1 MSMPSRRLLIAAFAF
16 FALLWLVVDP
26 NGLRHTS
33 RLEADLQAISA
44 DNLRIRKE
52 NEALKRELQLLS
64 DNPAALERAAREE
77 LGLIMP
83 GEVIFR
89 LEEADARSSP

>member
-1 MSMPSRRLLIAAFAF
+1 MPMPSRRLVIVFLVLV
-16 FALLWLVVDP
+16 ALVWLVVNPD
-26 NGLRHTS
+26 GLRHTKK
-33 RLEADLQAISA
+33 LEADLKAISA

-52 NEALKRELQLLS
+52 NDALRRELQLLS